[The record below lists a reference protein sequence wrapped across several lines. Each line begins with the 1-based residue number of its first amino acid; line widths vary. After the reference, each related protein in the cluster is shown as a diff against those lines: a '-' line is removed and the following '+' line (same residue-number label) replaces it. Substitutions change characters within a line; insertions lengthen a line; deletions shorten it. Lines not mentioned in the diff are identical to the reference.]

1 MLANYV
7 FLSESRLFSA
17 LLVFRLLNALLIQT
31 TFVPDEFWQSI
42 EVAHKWSFGY
52 GTLTWEWWPE
62 TALRS
67 PLHPLIFSV
76 LYNLGSILGLDSRT
90 FVVLAPRLFHAV
102 LAAAADLH
110 LYRFAVI
117 VSGLETAKLAL
128 LHQALNWFTF
138 YCCPRTLAN
147 CLEWCLTIIALSHYP
162 WLNVCGKS
170 PSVRSNR
177 SPIWFIFVAIGCV
190 VLRPTAAVTWIP
202 LCLLHLFRVLGKKD
216 LKLAKSMNSISS
228 PFWKLLKTY
237 CFVGILWLALSCL
250 ADRWAFGRWTVDQWN
265 FFRFNFLTGGSQAY
279 GVHPWH
285 WYLSQGIMAILLTQ
299 TPLVLIGVLADWSRT
314 DWANDQRF
322 VFRRRVTIL
331 LVFVST
337 WTVFCY
343 SLLAH
348 KEFRFLFP
356 LLPLGAYFSARATL
370 YVAHRFSSTAQGS
383 VRLMRLVLILIAVT
397 HIPVALY
404 TCLIHQRG
412 PIDTLSALQKS
423 IQHRFPTNREILS
436 ENVSIL
442 ALMPCHTLP
451 PVSYLHL
458 NVSFK
463 QLNCDPDLSSWF
475 GGQRRVHYDEADE
488 FYDNP
493 IKWLNERFDD
503 LKSTSSRKP
512 TYITLFDHLFD
523 THPSLKNLLLH
534 VWGYRECG
542 RFFHAHFLTHR
553 RYGRLIYIL
562 CHAF

>member
-1 MLANYV
+1 
-7 FLSESRLFSA
+7 
-17 LLVFRLLNALLIQT
+17 
-31 TFVPDEFWQSI
+31 
-42 EVAHKWSFGY
+42 
-52 GTLTWEWWPE
+52 
-62 TALRS
+62 
-67 PLHPLIFSV
+67 
-76 LYNLGSILGLDSRT
+76 
-90 FVVLAPRLFHAV
+90 
-102 LAAAADLH
+102 AAADLH

-147 CLEWCLTIIALSHYP
+147 CLEWCLTMIALSQYP
-162 WLNVCGKS
+162 WLDVCGKS
-170 PSVRSNR
+170 PSIRSSR
-177 SPIWFIFVAIGCV
+177 SPMWFIFVAIGCV

-202 LCLLHLFRVLGKKD
+202 LCLLHLFRVLGKND
-216 LKLAKSMNSISS
+216 LKLAKSANSFSS
-228 PFWKLLKTY
+228 PFGKLLKTY

-285 WYLSQGIMAILLTQ
+285 WYLSQGIMAILWTQ
-299 TPLVLIGVLADWSRT
+299 TPLVLIGALVDGSQT

-331 LVFVST
+331 LIFVGT

-343 SLLAH
+343 RYLPTTGILFYMFCSTDRLSLVYQLVICPH

-370 YVAHRFSSTAQGS
+370 YLAQRFSSTAQGS
-383 VRLMRLVLILIAVT
+383 VRLIRLVLILIAVT

-412 PIDTLSALQKS
+412 PIDTVSALRKA
-423 IQHRFPTNREILS
+423 IQRRFPTNREILS

-451 PVSYLHL
+451 PVSFIHL

-463 QLNCDPDLSSWF
+463 QLNCDPDLSLWF
-475 GGQRRVHYDEADE
+475 DGQRRVHYDEADE

-493 IKWLNERFDD
+493 ARWLNERFDG
-503 LKSTSSRKP
+503 LKRTSSRKP
-512 TYITLFDHLFD
+512 TFITLFDHLFD
-523 THPSLKNLLLH
+523 AHPSLKNLLLH

-553 RYGRLIYIL
+553 RYGRYIYIL

>member
-7 FLSESRLFSA
+7 FFSESRLFSA

-76 LYNLGSILGLDSRT
+76 LYNLGSVFGLDSRT
-90 FVVLAPRLFHAV
+90 FVVLVPRLFHAV

-117 VSGLETAKLAL
+117 VSGLETAK
-128 LHQALNWFTF
+128 
-138 YCCPRTLAN
+138 
-147 CLEWCLTIIALSHYP
+147 
-162 WLNVCGKS
+162 
-170 PSVRSNR
+170 
-177 SPIWFIFVAIGCV
+177 
-190 VLRPTAAVTWIP
+190 
-202 LCLLHLFRVLGKKD
+202 
-216 LKLAKSMNSISS
+216 
-228 PFWKLLKTY
+228 
-237 CFVGILWLALSCL
+237 
-250 ADRWAFGRWTVDQWN
+250 
-265 FFRFNFLTGGSQAY
+265 
-279 GVHPWH
+279 
-285 WYLSQGIMAILLTQ
+285 
-299 TPLVLIGVLADWSRT
+299 
-314 DWANDQRF
+314 
-322 VFRRRVTIL
+322 
-331 LVFVST
+331 
-337 WTVFCY
+337 
-343 SLLAH
+343 
-348 KEFRFLFP
+348 
-356 LLPLGAYFSARATL
+356 
-370 YVAHRFSSTAQGS
+370 GS
-383 VRLMRLVLILIAVT
+383 VRLIRLRSNLIAVT

-412 PIDTLSALQKS
+412 PIDTVSALRKA
-423 IQHRFPTNREILS
+423 IQRRFPTNREILS

-451 PVSYLHL
+451 PVSFIHL

-463 QLNCDPDLSSWF
+463 QLNCDPDLSLWF
-475 GGQRRVHYDEADE
+475 DGQRRVHYDEADE

-493 IKWLNERFDD
+493 ARWLNERFDG
-503 LKSTSSRKP
+503 LKRTSSRKP
-512 TYITLFDHLFD
+512 TFITLFDHLFD
-523 THPSLKNLLLH
+523 AHPSLKNLLLH

-553 RYGRLIYIL
+553 RYGRYIYIL